1 MSDVDDENKDEL
13 PLPPPPPGLP
23 IPPPISAPIEGDS
36 SENDLPAP
44 PPPPGVD
51 IPSETSLDSEPSE
64 TLEPDESGDFQSAW
78 QKRKREN
85 PALSADKRDQ
95 MYGHIDR
102 IATGEV
108 GTLLD
113 RFSDRFGSE
122 LDREIIVLRKK
133 QQKEM
138 RDIKPT
144 VELISAPESD
154 EEAIPQ
160 AKPVAKAKAVAKSTP
175 DTEDTSENQESIEED
190 IPSQDLFPEFFSI
203 VNDLLGNMP
212 DEFVNS
218 FIQSEDFALFQKV
231 GENPDTVDE
240 STRKE
245 FFGMIN
251 RVLGDLPD
259 DKINEFVQSEGFS
272 LFQQMGQVYSD

>member
-1 MSDVDDENKDEL
+1 MSDVDEENKDEL

-23 IPPPISAPIEGDS
+23 IPPPISAPNDGDS
-36 SENDLPAP
+36 SENGLPAP

-51 IPSETSLDSEPSE
+51 IPSEPSVESEPSAII
-64 TLEPDESGDFQSAW
+64 EPDESDDFQSAW
-78 QKRKREN
+78 QKRKMEN

-154 EEAIPQ
+154 EEEIPQ
-160 AKPVAKAKAVAKSTP
+160 AKPVANAKPVAKAKAKAVA
-175 DTEDTSENQESIEED
+175 
-190 IPSQDLFPEFFSI
+190 
-203 VNDLLGNMP
+203 
-212 DEFVNS
+212 
-218 FIQSEDFALFQKV
+218 
-231 GENPDTVDE
+231 
-240 STRKE
+240 
-245 FFGMIN
+245 
-251 RVLGDLPD
+251 
-259 DKINEFVQSEGFS
+259 
-272 LFQQMGQVYSD
+272 

>member
-1 MSDVDDENKDEL
+1 M
-13 PLPPPPPGLP
+13 
-23 IPPPISAPIEGDS
+23 A
-36 SENDLPAP
+36 
-44 PPPPGVD
+44 
-51 IPSETSLDSEPSE
+51 
-64 TLEPDESGDFQSAW
+64 
-78 QKRKREN
+78 
-85 PALSADKRDQ
+85 
-95 MYGHIDR
+95 
-102 IATGEV
+102 
-108 GTLLD
+108 
-113 RFSDRFGSE
+113 
-122 LDREIIVLRKK
+122 
-133 QQKEM
+133 
-138 RDIKPT
+138 KPT
-144 VELISAPESD
+144 
-154 EEAIPQ
+154 
-160 AKPVAKAKAVAKSTP
+160 PV
-175 DTEDTSENQESIEED
+175 TEDTSEDQEFIQED